1 MTSAQ
6 QNVLES
12 KTDQQR
18 MDSPFEVGWPTWRK
32 ENLMAGA
39 ARLKR
44 EPSLGGWHFPY
55 LLIPKPRI
63 FDSSVCR
70 GVPNCA
76 AHLKVRRCCHGTQ
89 SEQLQSSLLHDLKAS
104 NPPAATMSNHPLRFR
119 LGALPVID
127 IGVDSIPTD
136 DVCLV
141 QLFGRT
147 LRNHVL
153 SETCG
158 CAPSARSRRI
168 HSRT

>member
-1 MTSAQ
+1 MTNAE
-6 QNVLES
+6 QNVLET

-18 MDSPFEVGWPTWRK
+18 MDSPFEVGWPTWAER
-32 ENLMAGA
+32 ESDGRSGSSE
-39 ARLKR
+39 ARALPR
-44 EPSLGGWHFPY
+44 RRTFPV
-55 LLIPKPRI
+55 LVNSQTLSIQASVAEFRI
-63 FDSSVCR
+63 SQ
-70 GVPNCA
+70 P
-76 AHLKVRRCCHGTQ
+76 HLKVRRCCHSTEP
-89 SEQLQSSLLHDLKAS
+89 EQFQSSLLHDLKAS
-104 NPPAATMSNHPLRFR
+104 NAPAATMSNHPLKFR

-136 DVCLV
+136 DVCLL